1 MRNRSNKYALIQ
13 QAKTEAKMRKEMK
26 TVIPKVYAGVALA
39 LHRKCGWGYKRIND
53 LFVES
58 QIIWDECVNSDLNM
72 LQMCEEETGIEVRGS
87 IE

>member
-1 MRNRSNKYALIQ
+1 MSNKSNKYALIQ

-39 LHRKCGWGYKRIND
+39 LHRKYKWGYKRIND
-53 LFVES
+53 LFVET
-58 QIIWDECVNSDLNM
+58 QYIWNECSESDLNM
-72 LQMCEEETGIEVRGS
+72 IQMCEEETGIEVRGS

>member
-1 MRNRSNKYALIQ
+1 MSNKSNKYALIQ
-13 QAKTEAKMRKEMK
+13 QAKTEAKMRKEIK
-26 TVIPKVYAGVALA
+26 RVIPKVYACVAIA

-72 LQMCEEETGIEVRGS
+72 LQMCEEETGIEVRGLV
-87 IE
+87 E

>member
-1 MRNRSNKYALIQ
+1 MNRSNKYALIQ

-58 QIIWDECVNSDLNM
+58 QIIWDECINSDLNM
-72 LQMCEEETGIEVRGS
+72 LQMCEEETGIEVRGLV
-87 IE
+87 E

>member
-1 MRNRSNKYALIQ
+1 MSNKSNKYALIQ

-72 LQMCEEETGIEVRGS
+72 LQMCEEETGIEVRGLV
-87 IE
+87 E

>member
-13 QAKTEAKMRKEMK
+13 QAKTEAKMRKQIK
-26 TVIPKVYAGVALA
+26 QITPCVYAGIALA
-39 LHRKCGWGYKRIND
+39 LHRKCGWGFKRIND

-72 LQMCEEETGIEVRGS
+72 IQMCEEETGIEVKGLV
-87 IE
+87 E